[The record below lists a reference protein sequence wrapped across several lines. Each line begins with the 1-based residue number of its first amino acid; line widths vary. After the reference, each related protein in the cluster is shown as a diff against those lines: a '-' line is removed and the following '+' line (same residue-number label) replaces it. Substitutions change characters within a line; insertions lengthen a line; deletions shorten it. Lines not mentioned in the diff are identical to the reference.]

1 MDVST
6 QQSFHQLSKEEGQWI
21 TYWQHHPHL
30 PRWHAQ
36 TAIRHV
42 RDQQLLHY
50 VHDVWSGTPFDQQ
63 NHNNDD
69 DHYQVPEI
77 WATAAAADGAAA
89 ASPRTSGAKG
99 AVDEDELVLR
109 CLMHR
114 NSDLLNNE
122 SASSTFED
130 VAAMTMTGSSS
141 TNEPC
146 NRNDISGGQGEARAS
161 SSGPTTPPQS
171 SHTSPAVLFS
181 ALSQYFSYVDSSTG
195 HMLTGR
201 ASCTMKHYSSLS
213 ADNVANVPHVRSASS
228 SMLVVRFQS
237 QAANGLVGVWF
248 RRLRRPPPQ
257 PAAAGG
263 YPSNKVDAV
272 APGMTT
278 NTSASA
284 NNASSDVDKCIDE
297 QITGALTT
305 AGLSAW
311 WSIAPSN
318 VLRRLSDAYRSISA
332 TTEASTAAS
341 VAVSSRKDCMT
352 DADVLLSAGRW
363 LTPARLF
370 PDALALQGSMVQLMR
385 RAPFI
390 HPHGAVQEIFE
401 VFGPCS
407 VREWRHHTQ
416 RSGGGGGKSRSAPC
430 FLITFTGER
439 PQLSMDNTADI
450 ENDGS
455 DDAIRKL
462 RRQQAAALRC
472 RRVFA
477 AEDASFALAQLQRF
491 FAVDWGL
498 TLTYQFGAGARRQID
513 AENDLMDVDEIEHA
527 ADPPAAPE
535 RTSGEA
541 TVSCDG
547 ELQKKE
553 RTPAL
558 DAAVDVVNVELDG
571 VTSLKPKRKVYVA
584 PSASAITSQEP
595 QQQHQPQQP
604 IIGHQHQHIPQLMCP
619 LDGSCTQIND
629 PDHQQ
634 VYLHRCT
641 LPAPCAF
648 QANPLHGPYFLH

>member
-69 DHYQVPEI
+69 DHYQVPEV
-77 WATAAAADGAAA
+77 WTTAAAVADGAAA
-89 ASPRTSGAKG
+89 ASPRTSGVRG

-122 SASSTFED
+122 SASSTSEE
-130 VAAMTMTGSSS
+130 AAAITTTTGSSS
-141 TNEPC
+141 TNESC
-146 NRNDISGGQGEARAS
+146 SRNDISGGGQGEARAS
-161 SSGPTTPPQS
+161 SSGPTTSPQS

-181 ALSQYFSYVDSSTG
+181 ALSQYFSCGDQNTG
-195 HMLTGR
+195 RVPTGR
-201 ASCTMKHYSSLS
+201 ASGTMKHFSSLS
-213 ADNVANVPHVRSASS
+213 ADNGANVPHVRSASS
-228 SMLVVRFQS
+228 SSLFIVRFQS

-248 RRLRRPPPQ
+248 RRLRRPPQ

-263 YPSNKVDAV
+263 CLSNKGDAV
-272 APGMTT
+272 AGMTT
-278 NTSASA
+278 N
-284 NNASSDVDKCIDE
+284 NNATANASGDVDKSLDE
-297 QITGALTT
+297 QITAALTA

-318 VLRRLSDAYRSISA
+318 VLRRLSDAYRSLAA
-332 TTEASTAAS
+332 TTEASAAS
-341 VAVSSRKDCMT
+341 DAVSSRKDSMA

-363 LTPARLF
+363 LTPSRLF

-439 PQLSMDNTADI
+439 PQLSKDDTVDI

-462 RRQQAAALRC
+462 RRQQAASLR
-472 RRVFA
+472 RRRSFA

-498 TLTYQFGAGARRQID
+498 TLTYQFGSGARRQID
-513 AENDLMDVDEIEHA
+513 AENDLVDVDEEERA
-527 ADPPAAPE
+527 VARDPPAS
-535 RTSGEA
+535 TGGEA
-541 TVSCDG
+541 TVSCDD
-547 ELQKKE
+547 ELQTKE
-553 RTPAL
+553 STSV
-558 DAAVDVVNVELDG
+558 DVAVDAVDVELDG
-571 VTSLKPKRKVYVA
+571 MTTLKPKRKLYVA
-584 PSASAITSQEP
+584 PSSSAISSHQEP
-595 QQQHQPQQP
+595 QQ
-604 IIGHQHQHIPQLMCP
+604 HQHEPQHIPQLMCP

-641 LPAPCAF
+641 LPAPCVF